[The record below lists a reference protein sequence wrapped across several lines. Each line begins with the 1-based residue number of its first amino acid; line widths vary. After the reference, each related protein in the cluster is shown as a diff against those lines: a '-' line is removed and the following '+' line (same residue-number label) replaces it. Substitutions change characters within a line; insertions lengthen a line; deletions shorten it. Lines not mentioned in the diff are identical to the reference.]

1 MSSRTHVS
9 DSLAG
14 SSACEST
21 KSEPLPV
28 LGANGVGEVDKELFV
43 AEFVVNALFSDKK
56 RKLAQMVEEQVQT
69 ATKKRVKALDCG
81 CGCGAVACTKKTSL
95 REKYLKHLAHKL
107 WPRLEKELVRELA
120 QSLLQSRRSNAW
132 LANELATIAHENS
145 VLKARIAIVASI
157 F

>member
-95 REKYLKHLAHKL
+95 REKYL
-107 WPRLEKELVRELA
+107 